1 MRVLLLHKAL
11 VNGAYQKKA
20 EALAAIPGVE
30 LTVVVPPSWKEA
42 RAWTQPLERRHT
54 AGYELVVAPIWFN
67 GHHHVHCY
75 PTLGAIV
82 RRARPDIFHV
92 DEEPFNL
99 ATAEAFYWAGRVGA
113 RALFVTWAT
122 VYRDYPPP
130 FSLFDRY
137 THRRAAAAIA
147 GNTDALAVL
156 RRRGYRGPTAI
167 VPLALDPDLYPPR
180 DLARDPAAPLTIG
193 YLGRLV
199 PEKGPAL
206 LLDAAARLRGD
217 WRLVLVGGGALEAE
231 LRARARTLGVAER
244 VEFVPLAPS
253 DEVPGWLRRFDA
265 LAVPSLTTPTWKEQF
280 GRVIIEAMAAGVPV
294 VGSDSGEIPRVIADA
309 GLVVPEGD
317 PAALAG
323 ALQSLMDDEPR
334 RRALAAAG
342 RERVLAHFT
351 WERVARQY
359 YGLYEAMLMNAE
371 QANAERGMRNAE

>member
-30 LTVVVPPSWKEA
+30 LTVVVPPAWREA
-42 RAWTQPLERRHT
+42 RSWTQPLERRHT

-67 GHHHVHCY
+67 GHHHVHRY
-75 PTLGAIV
+75 PTLGGIV
-82 RRARPDIFHV
+82 RRARPDVFHV

-99 ATAEAFYWAGRVGA
+99 ATAEAFHWAGRVGA

-130 FSLFDRY
+130 FSLFERY

-147 GNTDALAVL
+147 GNGEALDVL
-156 RRRGYRGPTAI
+156 RRRGYGGPATI

-180 DLARDPAAPLTIG
+180 PLARDPAAPFAIG
-193 YLGRLV
+193 FLGRLV
-199 PEKGPAL
+199 PEKGAAV

-217 WRLVLVGGGALEAE
+217 WRLTIVGSGAAE
-231 LRARARTLGVAER
+231 GALRARAGRLGIGER
-244 VEFVPLAPS
+244 VAFVPTAPS

-265 LAVPSLTTPTWKEQF
+265 LAAPSLTTPTWKEQF
-280 GRVIIEAMAAGVPV
+280 GRVIIEAMAAAVPV
-294 VGSDSGEIPRVIADA
+294 VGSDSGEIPRVIGDA
-309 GLVVPEGD
+309 GLVAAEGD
-317 PAALAG
+317 PDALAAALQ
-323 ALQSLMDDEPR
+323 ALLDDEPR
-334 RRALAAAG
+334 RQALAAAG
-342 RERVLAHFT
+342 RARVLARYT

-359 YGLYEAMLMNAE
+359 YEVYARMLTGGADD
-371 QANAERGMRNAE
+371 